1 MSMTHPR
8 PATPTRTLGNLHD
21 VEGFVRAGIPAGKIV
36 DALATQLALNAA
48 LRVLQQTDGNLS
60 ALLRERPS
68 PVIGKWRED
77 VRKAIR
83 VALDAGAAA

>member
-1 MSMTHPR
+1 MSMTR
-8 PATPTRTLGNLHD
+8 PTPAAPTRTLGDLPD

-36 DALATQLALNAA
+36 DTLATQLALNAA
-48 LRVLQQTDGNLS
+48 LRALQQTDGNLS
-60 ALLRERPS
+60 ALLREKPS
-68 PVIGKWRED
+68 PVVRKWRED